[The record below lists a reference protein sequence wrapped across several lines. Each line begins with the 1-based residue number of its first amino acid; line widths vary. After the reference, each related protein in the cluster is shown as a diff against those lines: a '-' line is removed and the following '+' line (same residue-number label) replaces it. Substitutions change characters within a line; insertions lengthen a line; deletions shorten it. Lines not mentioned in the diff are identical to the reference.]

1 MNFEAL
7 ALEQGARYSI
17 RRAGSDTLFEP
28 TYDITKSLECGMG
41 SYTSI
46 ILRKLGGNAC
56 TCLETEIEWPIAW
69 FQQVPTYVKSQ
80 LLCVNHGK
88 LFNIS
93 KKKKKTHLYTQ
104 ITNLTINLMRKIYYY
119 TREASIGCR
128 VLIINST
135 GLTHGYYRTNVNLVL
150 LPVHKSIVG
159 KPNPKNLFIK
169 HLSFS
174 HQPLGS

>member
-1 MNFEAL
+1 MHAHV
-7 ALEQGARYSI
+7 Q
-17 RRAGSDTLFEP
+17 
-28 TYDITKSLECGMG
+28 K
-41 SYTSI
+41 
-46 ILRKLGGNAC
+46 RKQNVAHSM
-56 TCLETEIEWPIAW
+56 
-69 FQQVPTYVKSQ
+69 VPTSPN
-80 LLCVNHGK
+80 LCEKPIVMRQPWK
-88 LFNIS
+88 IIQYF

-150 LPVHKSIVG
+150 LPVHKSIIG

-174 HQPLGS
+174 HQPLGSQCGSFSSIAPNHQPKSNIWVLALL